1 MEIFVRD
8 ISGNTVPVEVHAG
21 QSILSLKRKLADVM
35 GIREENQRL
44 IAGGRPLTNS
54 SKVEDCLKNHGFLQ
68 MVVEMKGGSGEEE
81 ASPEEIFQIA
91 SYFITQSPPGEVD
104 YVVNDVIKLVDNPSI
119 LDKKNLDIIMKKHN
133 EDNFVISDVDGK
145 LAMFNAHGN
154 LGDGKY
160 FDPANSRVMKAD
172 HQKKELSAIPGSPPK
187 TPFEAYRS
195 AIQKA
200 AEKYVQNA
208 YNLKQPP
215 RVTKQNVVGVYASD
229 SGDINICISALNSKI
244 LASFWSGGWN
254 SKFTIN
260 VKSKGSSKLGVM
272 VKARVHSFEE
282 GNIQLISKLENNSTS
297 VTVGSPEE
305 TAKAIMD
312 AINKIESTYQGSM
325 EDMYITLAQSAFKKM
340 RRILPLN
347 GKKMDWRM
355 AAHNVASQIH
365 S

>member
-104 YVVNDVIKLVDNPSI
+104 YVVNGRKFSCILIQDLIYAPSDVIKLVDNPSI

-172 HQKKELSAIPGSPPK
+172 HQKKVDYPRTIRLFRQELSAIPGSPPK

-312 AINKIESTYQGSM
+312 AINKIESTYQ
-325 EDMYITLAQSAFKKM
+325 
-340 RRILPLN
+340 
-347 GKKMDWRM
+347 
-355 AAHNVASQIH
+355 
-365 S
+365 